1 MGLKSSSGA
10 PCPGRTAARLARQVE
25 IALSDVDLSLPQY
38 RVLIHLDEGLLH
50 KGDKTKIAASALA
63 DRLAVSRPSITGVVD
78 GLVQKG
84 FVERHH
90 DPGDRRRVGHN
101 LTAKGRA
108 VLRKADESVNR
119 RLLDIAYVAQP
130 DRAPRPNDDGV
141 AGNAGQ
147 VAHTG
152 QAAQAFGSLEQWRA
166 ALDAYRAVNRG
177 AGKGGETK
185 PESKGDTKTVTKTA
199 VVAK

>member
-1 MGLKSSSGA
+1 MGLESSSGA

-38 RVLIHLDEGLLH
+38 RVLIHLDEGLLDKGH
-50 KGDKTKIAASALA
+50 KAQMVASALA

-90 DPGDRRRVGHN
+90 DPEDRRRVGHN
-101 LTAKGRA
+101 LTSKGRT

-119 RLLDIAYVAQP
+119 RLSEIAHVGEANRVTPTNVAAA
-130 DRAPRPNDDGV
+130 RNDAALV
-141 AGNAGQ
+141 
-147 VAHTG
+147 
-152 QAAQAFGSLEQWRA
+152 AQAFGSLEQWRA
-166 ALDAYRAVNRG
+166 ALDAYRAVKSS
-177 AGKGGETK
+177 AGKGGNTK
-185 PESKGDTKTVTKTA
+185 PDSRGDTQTETKTA